1 MPNIMKYGLVGLAPR
16 RKLVGFSQTEF
27 AEALGVERSRL
38 ANWEAGLIWP
48 SASFLP
54 KMADLLCCT
63 IDELYRE
70 PDPIVEE
77 TQEAVHAE

>member
-1 MPNIMKYGLVGLAPR
+1 MKYGLIGLAPR
-16 RKLVGFSQTEF
+16 RKRVGYTQAAF
-27 AEALGVERSRL
+27 AEELGVERSRL
-38 ANWEAGLIWP
+38 ANWETGLIWP

-70 PDPIVEE
+70 PVPIVEE